1 MDRLRRLRW
10 EIPTTLPFY
19 SNNRRMG
26 VPGGLEQHQADGS
39 SSLDGSSRRMGD
51 PNCSRTPRCC
61 RGWRIRRKEASD
73 DESFHPTV
81 LLLLHRIHSSTCAP
95 VSLIFSGPLSPLFST
110 SIIVSPIFYCYCG
123 NRSANFPSAHCLV
136 QLYSV
141 NSVGTHDA

>member
-19 SNNRRMG
+19 SNNRQMG

-39 SSLDGSSRRMGD
+39 NRRMGD

-61 RGWRIRRKEASD
+61 RGWRIRCKEASD

-110 SIIVSPIFYCYCG
+110 SIIVSPIFYCYCE
-123 NRSANFPSAHCLV
+123 NRSANFPSAHCPV